1 MTPELAREILLRSGE
16 HLLLVALSVALAMV
30 IALPLGLSLQGHPRL
45 LRLALGSA
53 STMQTIPSLALFG
66 LLLTVPL
73 LGGIGPTPAVVALT
87 LYALL
92 PLLRGLI
99 TGLQQVP
106 PGLIEAGRAL
116 GLGSGQVLR
125 RICLPLALPSL
136 MAGLRVA
143 TVISVGVATIAAA
156 IGAGGLGV
164 FIFRGIA
171 TVNNT
176 LLLAGALPSAAI
188 ALAADAALGA
198 LETWLIRGQRQPRAR
213 RRLPL
218 GSAWRPGRL
227 AAGWP
232 SGWRRMQPRKRQ
244 PPSAEAAHAA
254 SVSGN
259 RLGLPRAHGSPG
271 RPRRVLSGV
280 LLAGLIVVTGL
291 AFGLVRPHLQALRP
305 AAPVVIGAKGFTE
318 QLLLG
323 ELLAQEIEA
332 GTALPVKR
340 EFSLGS
346 TALLH
351 EAVRTGRIDGYVEYS
366 GTAWSAILKQP
377 DSARPP
383 DGEALLEQ
391 TRRLYAER
399 FGMRQFPSLGF
410 ENSFAIL
417 IRRSDGRRLGL
428 RTISDA
434 IPAAR
439 RWRAGFGYEFLNRP
453 DGYPG
458 LARLY
463 GLIFASPPVAM
474 DLGLTYRALAEGR
487 VDLIAGDSTNGLIP
501 ALDLQQLEDDRRF
514 FPPYDAVPVFNAAS
528 LRRHP
533 ELAGVIEGLAG
544 RLSADT
550 MRRLNAE
557 VDLEHRTPEQVIRQ
571 WRQQSPS
578 VKGQLP
584 SAAG

>member
-1 MTPELAREILLRSGE
+1 MTPELAREILQRSGE
-16 HLLLVALSVALAMV
+16 HLLLVALSLALALL
-30 IALPLGLSLQGHPRL
+30 IALPLGLWVHARPRL
-45 LRLALGSA
+45 QRLLLGTA
-53 STMQTIPSLALFG
+53 NTLQTIPSLALFG

-99 TGLQQVP
+99 TGLEQVP
-106 PGLIEAGRAL
+106 VGLLEAGRAL
-116 GLGSGQVLR
+116 GLSSGQVLR
-125 RICLPLALPSL
+125 RISLPLALPSL

-188 ALAADAALGA
+188 ALAADAALGS
-198 LETWLIRGQRQPRAR
+198 LEGRLIRGRQQPRAR
-213 RRLPL
+213 PQRSRWRGLPGAGWWRGRRRLALAGGLLAMLMVAAAL
-218 GSAWRPGRL
+218 GIG
-227 AAGWP
+227 
-232 SGWRRMQPRKRQ
+232 
-244 PPSAEAAHAA
+244 
-254 SVSGN
+254 
-259 RLGLPRAHGSPG
+259 LGLPQLR
-271 RPRRVLSGV
+271 
-280 LLAGLIVVTGL
+280 
-291 AFGLVRPHLQALRP
+291 ALRSG
-305 AAPVVIGAKGFTE
+305 APVVIGAKGFSE

-332 GTALPVKR
+332 RTALPVRR

-346 TALLH
+346 TFLLH
-351 EAVRTGRIDGYVEYS
+351 EAVRRGRIDGYVEYS

-377 DSARPP
+377 DSDRPSSR
-383 DGEALLEQ
+383 EQLLE
-391 TRRLYAER
+391 RSRHLYDER
-399 FGMRQFPSLGF
+399 FGLRLFPSLGF

-417 IRRSDGRRLGL
+417 IRRADGERLGL
-428 RTISDA
+428 RSLSQA
-434 IPAAR
+434 VEPAR

-458 LARLY
+458 LARRY
-463 GLIFASPPVAM
+463 GLRFAAPPIAM

-501 ALDLQQLEDDRRF
+501 ALDLQQLQDDRHY

-533 ELAGVIEGLAG
+533 ELVPVIESLAG

-550 MRRLNAE
+550 MRRLNAA
-557 VDLEHRTPEQVIRQ
+557 VDLEHHTPEQVIRR
-571 WRQQSPS
+571 WRQQQAP
-578 VKGQLP
+578 P
-584 SAAG
+584 EAA